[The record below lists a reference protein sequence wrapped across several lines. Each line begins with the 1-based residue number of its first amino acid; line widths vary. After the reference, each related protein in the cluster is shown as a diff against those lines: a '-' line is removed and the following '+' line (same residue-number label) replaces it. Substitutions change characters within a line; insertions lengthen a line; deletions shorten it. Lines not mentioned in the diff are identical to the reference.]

1 MRWRARRLPVLP
13 EQLLDGFDDV
23 LSLYRQGIAETELP
37 ADELAARS
45 LMPPASAMAR
55 DFASLAPT
63 LPAFDASLCTGCM
76 ACVVVCPDAALHAVA
91 LPEETVTAAAG
102 TFFDDDDAGA
112 IAVLERFAETSKFG
126 AQAERRGLAPARF
139 GLFVD
144 ASKCKGCAE
153 CVEVCPQAAL
163 QMVTKV
169 ADAGDG
175 RSTVEHSR
183 RDMDFFRKLPP
194 TPAEYRSGRELGD
207 LLLGEDAFG
216 YVGGAGSCAGCG
228 EATAIRMMV
237 AATCQVHG
245 ADSMGIVAATGCNSV
260 YGATFP
266 FNPYRVPWTN
276 SLFENAPADALGI
289 RSRWNQAGFDARKLW
304 VLGGDGA
311 MYDIGFQSLSRMVAS
326 GADINV
332 LVLDTQAYS
341 NTGGQASTS
350 TFGGQVAKLAAF
362 GSTQHGKVE
371 RRKELGRILMAHG
384 DVYVAQVSTAHVNH
398 FMSAVIAA
406 NEYPGPA
413 VLVAYT
419 PCMPENGI
427 ADDAGARS
435 ARAAVESRAFPL
447 FTYDPRRG
455 PTIAER
461 LDLSGN
467 PSVGDDWHRLPNGS
481 VYDFLSFARLEGR
494 FAQHFAADGSA
505 SAEIAATRD
514 ERLANWRT
522 LQELAGIGRPS
533 AEGGRVSG
541 PLDFRETVA
550 TLTPEQAIA
559 AAETCLQCKDATCR
573 RGCPLNIR
581 IPQYLEQVAAGDFAA
596 AAAILSADNPL
607 PCVTGRVCAQ
617 EVQCEGACKLVAM
630 EGEPVPIGAIEC
642 FIGEWAK
649 SNVTPTPPTVPAL
662 GGDRHA
668 VIGSGPY
675 GMAVAR
681 RLATDGH
688 AVTVYEA
695 YDSAGGVLRY
705 GIPAYRLP
713 KATVDDEIA
722 ALERLGVEFR
732 CGVRV
737 GEDASLDDLRAEY
750 DAVHL
755 GIGVGQSV
763 RAGIPG
769 EDLAGVLD
777 ANAFLELVNRGAFT
791 ETTGLGELG
800 RVAVLGAGN
809 TAIDAARSAL
819 RLGASSVT
827 VVYRRRRAEVPAA
840 ASEVREAEAEG
851 VKFAYLAAPLE
862 LVGVDGRL
870 SALRCQRMALG
881 EPDATGRP
889 RPMPTGE
896 TFELEVEHVIEAL
909 GSRSD
914 PQLPGW
920 LRGVAIDDAGR
931 VLVDDDGRTSLP
943 SVFAGGDIVRG
954 AATVV
959 EAAADGLRVEALRSR

>member
-1 MRWRARRLPVLP
+1 
-13 EQLLDGFDDV
+13 
-23 LSLYRQGIAETELP
+23 
-37 ADELAARS
+37 
-45 LMPPASAMAR
+45 
-55 DFASLAPT
+55 
-63 LPAFDASLCTGCM
+63 
-76 ACVVVCPDAALHAVA
+76 
-91 LPEETVTAAAG
+91 
-102 TFFDDDDAGA
+102 
-112 IAVLERFAETSKFG
+112 
-126 AQAERRGLAPARF
+126 
-139 GLFVD
+139 
-144 ASKCKGCAE
+144 
-153 CVEVCPQAAL
+153 
-163 QMVTKV
+163 
-169 ADAGDG
+169 
-175 RSTVEHSR
+175 
-183 RDMDFFRKLPP
+183 
-194 TPAEYRSGRELGD
+194 
-207 LLLGEDAFG
+207 
-216 YVGGAGSCAGCG
+216 
-228 EATAIRMMV
+228 
-237 AATCQVHG
+237 
-245 ADSMGIVAATGCNSV
+245 
-260 YGATFP
+260 
-266 FNPYRVPWTN
+266 
-276 SLFENAPADALGI
+276 
-289 RSRWNQAGFDARKLW
+289 
-304 VLGGDGA
+304 
-311 MYDIGFQSLSRMVAS
+311 
-326 GADINV
+326 
-332 LVLDTQAYS
+332 
-341 NTGGQASTS
+341 
-350 TFGGQVAKLAAF
+350 
-362 GSTQHGKVE
+362 
-371 RRKELGRILMAHG
+371 
-384 DVYVAQVSTAHVNH
+384 
-398 FMSAVIAA
+398 
-406 NEYPGPA
+406 
-413 VLVAYT
+413 
-419 PCMPENGI
+419 
-427 ADDAGARS
+427 
-435 ARAAVESRAFPL
+435 VESRALPF

-467 PSVGDDWHRLPNGS
+467 PSVGDDWHHLPDGS
-481 VYDFLSFARLEGR
+481 AYDFLSFARLEGR